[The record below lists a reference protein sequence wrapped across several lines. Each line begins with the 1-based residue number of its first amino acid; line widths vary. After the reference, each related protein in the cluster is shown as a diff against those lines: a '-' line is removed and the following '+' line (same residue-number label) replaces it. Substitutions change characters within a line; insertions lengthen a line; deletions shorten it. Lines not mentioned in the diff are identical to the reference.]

1 MYFTRRKAQLTG
13 SRLLAIELFEDFDGY
28 RECIFLELMQA
39 LWIVQENIGIKD
51 KNLSLRRG
59 RCFVRQGM

>member
-1 MYFTRRKAQLTG
+1 MYFSRGKAQLAG

-39 LWIVQENIGIKD
+39 LRIVQENIGI
-51 KNLSLRRG
+51 
-59 RCFVRQGM
+59 